1 MTKRNKRRRGLKGL
15 PAPGKN
21 KAILEPIEMK
31 GGTAPCKAEGL
42 RIGVIK
48 CQQQG

>member
-1 MTKRNKRRRGLKGL
+1 MAKKKRRGVKSL

-31 GGTAPCKAEGL
+31 GGTAPCKAKATD
-42 RIGVIK
+42 RR
-48 CQQQG
+48 